1 MLRPMSEPNSTEDSQ
16 GAAPPGRT
24 GKRIAGGIFLILASI
39 ALFYTAIDALAD
51 PSGVVSRSSKS
62 ARSPDTDA
70 EAQFGGFILLMFGI
84 TVLGFGIGMI
94 VSKGPLFAKRKD

>member
-1 MLRPMSEPNSTEDSQ
+1 MPESNSTEDSQ

-24 GKRIAGGIFLILASI
+24 GKRIAGGIFLILASM
-39 ALFYTAIDALAD
+39 ALFYVGVDAIAD
-51 PSGVVSRSSKS
+51 PDAVISRSSNS
-62 ARSPDTDA
+62 SRSPDTEA
-70 EAQFGGFILLMFGI
+70 EAKIGGFLLFMFGV